1 MNAMELV
8 TAWAEEVWHGGDMV
22 RAAECIG
29 DTYTRHDAQGN
40 RVVTRDE
47 YIAEIRALRE
57 RIPDIHFH
65 MDDFAVSGDRIWTR
79 LRMTGNDVATGRPV
93 NISML
98 QLYRVEDGRLVE
110 TWATVAPEGHD
121 WSTPIE

>member
-1 MNAMELV
+1 MNSMELIR
-8 TAWAEEVWHGGDMV
+8 AWTEDVWHGGDME

-29 DTYTRHDAQGN
+29 DTYTRHDPQGN

-57 RIPDIHFH
+57 RMPDIHFH
-65 MDDFAVSGDRIWTR
+65 LDDFALSGDRIWGR
-79 LRMTGNDVATGRPV
+79 FRMTGNNKETGQPMNV
-93 NISML
+93 SIL

-110 TWATVAPEGHD
+110 TWAAFAPEGHD
-121 WSTPIE
+121 WSVPIG